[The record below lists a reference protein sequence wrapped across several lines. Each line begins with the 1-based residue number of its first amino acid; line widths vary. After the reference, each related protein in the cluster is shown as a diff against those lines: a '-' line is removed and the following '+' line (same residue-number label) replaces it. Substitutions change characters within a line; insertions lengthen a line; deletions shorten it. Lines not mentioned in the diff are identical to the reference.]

1 MKEEREGEGPG
12 QEARQLPDMRRGRS
26 KIYRKKQGMGMV
38 KSSEAKCR

>member
-26 KIYRKKQGMGMV
+26 KIYRKKQEMV
-38 KSSEAKCR
+38 KSSEAKGR